1 MPSSIHPFLMFQDR
15 QAEEAMRFYA
25 SLFADATILEV
36 VHFGQ
41 EGPGVAG
48 TLLRGRL
55 SILGRE
61 ILFFDSP
68 VPHAFNFTPAWSFFV
83 ECQDETEIDRLYGA
97 LVDRGVALMGLGN
110 HGFSQK
116 FAWVNDRFGVSW
128 QVNLA

>member
-55 SILGRE
+55 SILGQE
-61 ILFFDSP
+61 VLFFDSP

-116 FAWVNDRFGVSW
+116 FGWVNDRFGVSW